1 MLPTFIKLE
10 NTLEAAM
17 SVNESPQVTRYDYS
31 GVFLVSDNPYPY
43 VQRTYASDGI
53 EIENFIIEFFDMCG
67 NELEADTDDDT
78 FKIIRNF
85 QDPLTGLP
93 QVEWQLN
100 TANLDFGDQLIYIRL
115 RLSLITYIYSSPFTI
130 ASEGSKYT
138 SQWWYRQE
146 SSDNMLSIGLNMYFI
161 NRKSEHEVS
170 NYPSLSTGY
179 TTTGTSRLTPFERW
193 ITKVINN
200 DIFEEFKKIFLFK
213 QVYSH
218 PYNFSGLPLRTRAF
232 NALESK
238 DPTADEN
245 FNDFEFELSRNPNF
259 TYDPLAGIPVPVPPP
274 PIVPAITLTSVTRLN
289 DNQVRFNFTYENFET
304 TYLTYQ
310 WSVDGITW
318 NSSTNGT
325 TSPTTVTVLN
335 NNVND
340 FYYRITHPQ
349 ATSNIKQIAKK
360 SINLGTPILI
370 SPLDLTK
377 YRLPYTTI
385 EYVPASQLL
394 FEQSADG
401 VNFRPAFY
409 ADGNQN
415 PKDVEIAIGIT
426 EPYFRITDDI
436 EGIRSNIVQYTE

>member
-10 NTLEAAM
+10 NTFEAAM
-17 SVNESPQVTRYDYS
+17 SVNESPQVVFYDYS

-43 VQRTYASDGI
+43 EQRTYASDGI
-53 EIENFIIEFFDMCG
+53 EIEDFVIEFFDMCG
-67 NELEADTDDDT
+67 NELEADTYNDT
-78 FKIIRNF
+78 FKILRNF

-100 TANLDFGDQLIYIRL
+100 TANLDFGDQLIYFRL
-115 RLSLITYIYSSPFTI
+115 TVGLNTYVYSSPFTI

-138 SQWWYRQE
+138 SQWWYRQQ
-146 SSDNMLSIGLNMYFI
+146 SGDNMLSIGLNMYFR
-161 NRKSEHEVS
+161 NRKSEHDVS
-170 NYPSLSTGY
+170 NYTSLSTGY

-193 ITKVINN
+193 VTRVINN
-200 DIFEEFKKIFLFK
+200 DIFEEFKKIFLLK
-213 QVYSH
+213 EVYSH
-218 PYNFSGLPLRTRAF
+218 PYNFSGLPLRTRVF

-274 PIVPAITLTSVTRLN
+274 PLVPTITLTSV
-289 DNQVRFNFTYENFET
+289 VRVNENVVRYYFSYANFET

-310 WSVDGITW
+310 WSLDGITW
-318 NSSTNGT
+318 NSSTNGSVSPREIT
-325 TSPTTVTVLN
+325 ILFNMTSAI
-335 NNVND
+335 
-340 FYYRITHPQ
+340 FYRITHPL
-349 ATSNIKQIAKK
+349 AVSNIVEIVPPLI
-360 SINLGTPILI
+360 SLGTPIKYNPLI
-370 SPLDLTK
+370 GSAF
-377 YRLPYTTI
+377 RLPYNVENYT
-385 EYVPASQLL
+385 PKSQLI

-415 PKDVEIAIGIT
+415 PKDVEVAIGII
-426 EPYFRITDDI
+426 EPYFRITDEL
-436 EGIRSNIVQYTE
+436 EGIRSNITQYTE